1 MGKIISNGIEY
12 VGLTNVNGVYIDTNN
27 VIVPQTS
34 YSISMNYTA
43 TEDCIVALSSASGNN
58 SGCQVQIDGNSVGGV
73 EYSTATI
80 QLLQYYFLRKG
91 QTISVSNSL
100 IGSQVGY
107 VVYGVQQGSTSQD
120 SSGGID
126 YSTTEQKT
134 GQKWIDGKD
143 IYQKTYV
150 AITDTQYGSENA
162 YLIGTIPN
170 GLDNV
175 VDFEGS
181 LKTSD
186 GYGYSSLNGIG
197 NINNWNFGIHIS
209 NTNLLLYGGSGFYSL
224 PQNATC
230 IVTIKYT
237 KSTT

>member
-12 VGLTNVNGVYIDTNN
+12 VGLTNVNGAFIDTDN
-27 VIVPQTS
+27 VIYTNVS
-34 YSISMNYTA
+34 SASSESYTA
-43 TEDCIVALSSASGNN
+43 TEDCYIMQDVA
-58 SGCQVQIDGNSVGGV
+58 CGGSNV
-73 EYSTATI
+73 ATI
-80 QLLQYYFLRKG
+80 QINGVTVAEYYYSGNTFIIPYTVLLKKG
-91 QTISVSNSL
+91 QILSVTHGVSTSHTVN
-100 IGSQVGY
+100 
-107 VVYGVQQGSTSQD
+107 VYGVQQGSTSQG

-150 AITDTQYGSENA
+150 TITDTRYDSENA

-197 NINNWNFGIHIS
+197 DIANWNFGIHIS
-209 NTNLLLYGGSGFYSL
+209 NTNLLLYGGSSFSSL

>member
-12 VGLTNVNGVYIDTNN
+12 VGLTNINGVYIDTDN
-27 VIVPQTS
+27 II
-34 YSISMNYTA
+34 ISLTEYKSSMTYTA
-43 TEDCIVALSSASGNN
+43 TENCYVVLYTVFGSNTTININSEVVGNFDGSGNFGITN
-58 SGCQVQIDGNSVGGV
+58 NF
-73 EYSTATI
+73 Y
-80 QLLQYYFLRKG
+80 LKKG
-91 QTISVSNSL
+91 QTISVTNASSSYNSYY
-100 IGSQVGY
+100 I
-107 VVYGVQQGSTSQD
+107 VYGVQQGSTSQG

-134 GQKWIDGKD
+134 GQKWVDGKD

-150 AITDTQYGSENA
+150 AITDTQYSSENA

-175 VDFEGS
+175 IDFEGS

-197 NINNWNFGIHIS
+197 NITNWNFGIHIS
-209 NTNLLLYGGSGFYSL
+209 NTNLLLYGGSSFSSL

>member
-12 VGLTNVNGVYIDTNN
+12 VGLTNINGVYIDTNN
-27 VIVPQTS
+27 IIVPQTA
-34 YSISMNYTA
+34 YSVSMSYTA
-43 TEDCIVALSSASGNN
+43 TEDCIMVLSTASGNN
-58 SGCQVQIDGNSVGGV
+58 SGCKASIDGIPVGGV

-80 QLLQYYFLRKG
+80 QLLQYYFLKKG

-100 IGSQVGY
+100 SGSVVGY
-107 VVYGVQQGSTSQD
+107 AVYGVQQGSTSQG

-134 GQKWIDGKD
+134 GQKWVDGKD

-150 AITDTQYGSENA
+150 AITDTQYSSENA

-175 VDFEGS
+175 IDFEGS

-197 NINNWNFGIHIS
+197 NITNWNFGIHIS
-209 NTNLLLYGGSGFYSL
+209 NTNLLLYGGSSFSSL

>member
-12 VGLTNVNGVYIDTNN
+12 GGIVNNFIDYRAGIQAITSNNGASYNITFDEPLNTVDYNVYLQSV
-27 VIVPQTS
+27 
-34 YSISMNYTA
+34 NYGGQGFA
-43 TEDCIVALSSASGNN
+43 TMGYA
-58 SGCQVQIDGNSVGGV
+58 
-73 EYSTATI
+73 
-80 QLLQYYFLRKG
+80 
-91 QTISVSNSL
+91 VSNRTINGFTFTVYNTTGFSAHD
-100 IGSQVGY
+100 IGWTAIPQNSNGI
-107 VVYGVQQGSTSQD
+107 STND
-120 SSGGID
+120 KIN

-134 GQKWIDGKD
+134 GQKWVDGKD

-150 AITDTQYGSENA
+150 TITDTQYGSEDA

-175 VDFEGS
+175 IDFEGS

-197 NINNWNFGIHIS
+197 SIAQWNFGIHIS
-209 NTNLLLYGGSGFYSL
+209 NTNLLLYGGSNFSSL